1 MPRLVCV
8 LLIPIK
14 NIHGS
19 TTHLELTQR
28 TQTEDTVK
36 IRCFKIELMRKD
48 IVYELIL
55 VFVTISVYTLAVCLN
70 AEWDQVSALNIF
82 LKTNLLNS
90 CKLAGR
96 YVCK

>member
-1 MPRLVCV
+1 MAIWPPV
-8 LLIPIK
+8 
-14 NIHGS
+14 
-19 TTHLELTQR
+19 LELTQR

-36 IRCFKIELMRKD
+36 IRFFKIELMRKD

-55 VFVTISVYTLAVCLN
+55 VFVAISVYILPVCLN
-70 AEWDQVSALNIF
+70 AEWDQVSALKIF